1 MTPDVLPSNAAVA
14 IAAEDDHTFGV
25 LHARIHEVWALA
37 LGSALEDR
45 PRYTPSTCFETF
57 PFPQSTDEERRAV
70 SVAAA
75 HLNTVRQHLLD
86 HDRGLTMTMLYNEVV
101 GLRAS
106 RNPSARA
113 FALVL
118 AHEALDAAVANA
130 YGWQWPM
137 ADEEI
142 LSRLLEL
149 NLERSGPEAP

>member
-1 MTPDVLPSNAAVA
+1 
-14 IAAEDDHTFGV
+14 
-25 LHARIHEVWALA
+25 
-37 LGSALEDR
+37 
-45 PRYTPSTCFETF
+45 
-57 PFPQSTDEERRAV
+57 
-70 SVAAA
+70 
-75 HLNTVRQHLLD
+75 
-86 HDRGLTMTMLYNEVV
+86 MTMLYNEVV